1 MLLDMKKGF
10 EHGFINAELIKK
22 YAPEG
27 DYSVFMCGPKAM
39 YDFCIGE
46 CKKLGLKKRR
56 YRAEMSGDYM
66 NVQKN
71 ADFPKATDG
80 RRLADK
86 KFGWIHPCASF
97 PMSDIELCVF
107 PTQE

>member
-1 MLLDMKKGF
+1 MAAAIADGIEDFDMTILYGSRTSDGILLKD
-10 EHGFINAELIKK
+10 EIEAL
-22 YAPEG
+22 A
-27 DYSVFMCGPKAM
+27 A
-39 YDFCIGE
+39 
-46 CKKLGLKKRR
+46 R
-56 YRAEMSGDYM
+56 SG
-66 NVQKN
+66 
-71 ADFPKATDG
+71 G